1 MYFIGLTQQA
11 ATGGLARLNQGNG
24 AVLPASHVYPGRHSF
39 REFIAPIE
47 RRLQADPGVDRFS
60 VQSVL
65 GRYGISQE
73 LSVGLEVWAQAHFNT
88 PAFVE
93 VVFRQ
98 AEAAQQLD
106 AFVART
112 LEPDEWTDNARPGLT
127 VLFEHPVR
135 IGQLAPLRKAVL
147 EFPGDGWPID
157 GFTTIPAPGHGVAM
171 VRGLRYVF
179 LPEISVRWDGALRE
193 RLSTSL
199 IEIEI
204 ILIDQATKIGRLSRR
219 LTQLPNVERAY
230 LNWFDVIVGG
240 QENYGTLIE
249 RLHAQGSLASPALP
263 SMARTPFSEMIGL
276 TSSAVLQ
283 ERLAIVS
290 DTAAP
295 DMS

>member
-1 MYFIGLTQQA
+1 M
-11 ATGGLARLNQGNG
+11 
-24 AVLPASHVYPGRHSF
+24 
-39 REFIAPIE
+39 
-47 RRLQADPGVDRFS
+47 
-60 VQSVL
+60 
-65 GRYGISQE
+65 
-73 LSVGLEVWAQAHFNT
+73 
-88 PAFVE
+88 
-93 VVFRQ
+93 
-98 AEAAQQLD
+98 
-106 AFVART
+106 
-112 LEPDEWTDNARPGLT
+112 
-127 VLFEHPVR
+127 
-135 IGQLAPLRKAVL
+135 
-147 EFPGDGWPID
+147 
-157 GFTTIPAPGHGVAM
+157 AM

-249 RLHAQGSLASPALP
+249 RLHAQSSLASPALP